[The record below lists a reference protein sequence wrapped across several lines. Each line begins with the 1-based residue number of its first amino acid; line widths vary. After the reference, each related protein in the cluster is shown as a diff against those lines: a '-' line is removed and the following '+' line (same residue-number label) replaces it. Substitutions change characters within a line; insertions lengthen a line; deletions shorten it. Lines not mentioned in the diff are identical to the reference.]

1 MFDKKAAGDIIRSL
15 FYWNVLIWVLSNYF
29 FESLPKFWFSGSN
42 TYSQVLMHNSL
53 TKNIK

>member
-29 FESLPKFWFSGSN
+29 FESLP
-42 TYSQVLMHNSL
+42 
-53 TKNIK
+53 